1 MKPAQQSHSLA
12 NPTKLLTSLVALP
25 LLCTACPAPEN
36 GAWADTEATGGP
48 QVRYDI
54 AAQPLPEIPLPN
66 DAATR
71 LDPASPTGRY
81 LNISEDG
88 PTQYERDV
96 RAKFNRLD
104 GFGAYAPIFV
114 SFDRPLDVVDLH
126 QRHENDDDFR
136 NDAVFLLNVDP
147 DCTRYGEE
155 VALDMGG
162 GHFPTA
168 LWRRDELRADPE
180 APNGYVRRG
189 GNRYFPHDIHGTYTN
204 SLFEERNEDLNN
216 NGELD
221 PGEDVDMDGLLDV
234 ANLFD
239 PHACDNVDPT
249 SVAHAQCIQDNL
261 LTFYERQTNTLI
273 LRPLWPLQ
281 QQCTYAVVLTK
292 RLKGETG
299 LPIQSPFPGIN
310 HRDQTRDLE
319 PAEEFLGR
327 YDLDVS
333 DIAFAWTFTVGSMT
347 RDIESLRAGLYG
359 HGPFERLADEFGVG
373 DLHIWTREELAA
385 LKEDRPTSGR
395 ENERLFDG
403 ACVGN
408 AISWLWGPGLA
419 EWEPNLCA
427 IEADLSSL
435 GGLFGGT
442 FRAPNLLVDKEGLAN
457 EFYPSDHDENWEMNW
472 QTGDAVYGDTDVT
485 FWCALPKELDFSCSP
500 GNPEGAPF
508 CKPFPVH
515 FYGHGYGGSKAEI
528 TLHMG
533 RHAGMGYALCSID
546 AYGHGLNRWLFDEN
560 EGFALVVAA
569 ERFGAAGVRE
579 LSTLLTYGRDRD
591 LNNDGVAD
599 PGMDMWTSD
608 VFHTR
613 DMVRQSVLEEIQWVR
628 ILRHMDGSTTD
639 SNGDLLGDIDQDGV
653 VDLGGPDNSVGMWG
667 ISLGGILSG
676 VAAGAEP
683 SLDAVSPNAGG
694 AGLTDISTRSSQA
707 GVPEAVIMPM
717 LGQLVAGCLPQDD
730 HQRPV
735 TEGTGSDCL
744 EVGSEA
750 EAGELRLT
758 FYAQDQARLRE
769 LWFATIPGVEVGDRV
784 ELHNLTN
791 DEMGIS
797 RINEYGWFRTSVAAD
812 ALDAMDRRPLLGLT
826 GRQRGPIE
834 SKDNLALADALE
846 IRVFKGDSD
855 ELRGKVNTFERKVS
869 FQGTEYVVDSPL
881 VALQQGFGYQRN
893 HPDFR
898 RFIGFAQH
906 AISSAD
912 PAVWGA
918 HSFIEPLDVSYDPF
932 RQGGNTRV
940 LMMPTTGDANV
951 PVSTGIAM
959 GRVSGF
965 LGDWRRDEKRFGPE
979 TGWREIFQ
987 VDSRYGTSIDQ
998 WLIDVWAVEG
1008 VPSLQRWKGNDP
1020 IAPNALYDVD
1030 NVSDGTA
1037 SFSCGPSDWSALI
1050 GENECA
1056 DDFEGQEVFFSVPHP
1071 EPGKELRQDWLRDN
1085 GRKDAFRMPLLRPSG
1100 QHGIYNSQS
1109 FRTFDADAYMVDFT
1123 VRYLGTRG
1131 MNTNHE
1137 SGCDCSASGLPRW
1150 ELNGTPDTPA
1160 LGEACSVDNM
1170 KVCNDTCVQ
1179 AWGFRT
1185 PELATCSVP

>member
-1 MKPAQQSHSLA
+1 MKRALNGSDLTHGM
-12 NPTKLLTSLVALP
+12 KLLTSMLGVFSW
-25 LLCTACPAPEN
+25 CSACSAPDH
-36 GAWADTEATGGP
+36 GGWADAVATGGP
-48 QVRYDI
+48 VVRYDI
-54 AAQPLPEIPLPN
+54 SAKPLPEIPLPN

-71 LDPASPTGRY
+71 LDPSSPTGRY

-88 PTQYERDV
+88 PTRYEREV

-114 SFDRPLDVVDLH
+114 SFDQPLDVVDLH
-126 QRHENDDDFR
+126 QRHEGDDDFR
-136 NDAVFLLNVDP
+136 NDAVYLLNVDP
-147 DCTRYGEE
+147 DCSRFGEE

-168 LWRRDELRADPE
+168 LWKRDRLVADEE
-180 APNGYVRRG
+180 APGGYKRTD

-204 SLFEERNEDLNN
+204 SLFEERNEDLNG
-216 NGELD
+216 NGKLD
-221 PGEDVDMDGLLDV
+221 PGEDVDMDGLLDE

-239 PHACDNVDPT
+239 PHACDYVEPT
-249 SVAHAQCIQDNL
+249 RVAYDQCIQDNL
-261 LTFYERQTNTLI
+261 MTFYERQTHTLI

-281 QQCTYAVVLTK
+281 QQCTYAVVLTH
-292 RLKGETG
+292 RLKGESG
-299 LPIQSPFPGIN
+299 LPVQSPFPAIN
-310 HRDQTRDLE
+310 HRDQTQALL
-319 PAEEFLGR
+319 PAEELLGR
-327 YDLDVS
+327 YNLSVDDV
-333 DIAFAWTFTVGSMT
+333 AFAWTFTVGSMT
-347 RDIESLRAGLYG
+347 RDLEALRAGLYG
-359 HGPFERLADEFGVG
+359 HGPFKRLTDEFGVE
-373 DLHIWTREELAA
+373 DLHIWTREELAT
-385 LKEDRPTSGR
+385 LREERPTSGK
-395 ENERLFDG
+395 EDERLFDG

-408 AISWLWGPGLA
+408 ALSWLWGPGLN

-442 FRAPNLLVDKEGLAN
+442 FRAPNLLADKEGLAN
-457 EFYPSDHDENWEMNW
+457 EYYPSDHDENWEMNS
-472 QTGDAVYGDTDVT
+472 QTGDAFYGETDVT
-485 FWCALPKELDFSCSP
+485 FWCALPRELDFSCSP

-533 RHAGMGYALCSID
+533 RHTGMGYALCSLD
-546 AYGHGLNRWLFDEN
+546 AYGHGLNRWLNDTE

-569 ERFGAAGVRE
+569 ERFGEAGVRE
-579 LSTLLTYGRDRD
+579 LATLLTYGRDRD
-591 LNNDGVAD
+591 LNNDGKAD

-613 DMVRQSVLEEIQWVR
+613 DMVRQSVLEEMQWVR
-628 ILRHMDGSTTD
+628 ILRHMNGSTKD
-639 SNGDLLGDIDQDGV
+639 RNGDLLGDIDRDGV
-653 VDLGGPDNSVGMWG
+653 VDLGGPDNTIGMWG

-717 LGQLVAGCLPQDD
+717 LGQLVAGCLPQDR
-730 HQRPV
+730 HQRPL
-735 TEGTGSDCL
+735 TEGVGNDCL
-744 EVGSEA
+744 EVGSDA
-750 EAGELRLT
+750 AAGEFRLA
-758 FYAQDQARLRE
+758 FYAQDQARLRK
-769 LWFATIPGVEVGDRV
+769 LWFATIQGVEVGDRI
-784 ELHNLTN
+784 ELHNLRN
-791 DEMGIS
+791 GEMGQG
-797 RINEYGWFRTSVAAD
+797 RVNEYGWFRTSVAAD
-812 ALDAMDRRPLLGLT
+812 AIDAIDRRPLLGLS
-826 GRQRGPIE
+826 GRQTGPVPAKKNE
-834 SKDNLALADALE
+834 ELGDALE
-846 IRVFKGDSD
+846 IRIFEGDTD
-855 ELRGKVNTFERKVS
+855 VLRASVRTFQREVT
-869 FQGTEYVVDSPL
+869 FQGTQYLQDSPL

-898 RFIGFAQH
+898 RFVGFAQH

-918 HSFIEPLDVSYDPF
+918 HSYLEPLDVSYDPY

-965 LGDWRRDEKRFGPE
+965 LGDWRRDDAKFGPE

-987 VDSRYGTSIDQ
+987 SDPRYGTSIDQ

-1008 VPSLQRWKGNDP
+1008 VPAMQRWKDNDP
-1020 IAPNALYDVD
+1020 IAPNALFDVE

-1037 SFSCGPSDWSALI
+1037 SFTCGSSDWSALI

-1056 DDFEGQEVFFSVPHP
+1056 AAYEDQEVFFSVPHP
-1071 EPGKELRQDWLRDN
+1071 EPGKELRQDWLRDDE
-1085 GRKDAFRMPLLRPSG
+1085 RKDAFRMPLLRPSG
-1100 QHGIYNSQS
+1100 QHGIYNSQA
-1109 FRTFDADAYMVDFT
+1109 FRTFDADGYMVDFT

-1131 MNTNHE
+1131 KNTTHE
-1137 SGCDCSASGLPRW
+1137 AGCDCSASGLPRW
-1150 ELNGTPDTPA
+1150 ELNGSPDAPA
-1160 LGEACSVDNM
+1160 LGEACSENDM
-1170 KVCNDTCVQ
+1170 KVCNATCTQ

-1185 PELATCSVP
+1185 PAMASCNAF